1 MFIELKTAY
10 VIMGLIVLALVFQTG
25 LGMIFSNKEETNI
38 NK

>member
-10 VIMGLIVLALVFQTG
+10 VIIGLIILTLVFQTG
-25 LGMIFSNKEETNI
+25 LGIIFSNKEETNI